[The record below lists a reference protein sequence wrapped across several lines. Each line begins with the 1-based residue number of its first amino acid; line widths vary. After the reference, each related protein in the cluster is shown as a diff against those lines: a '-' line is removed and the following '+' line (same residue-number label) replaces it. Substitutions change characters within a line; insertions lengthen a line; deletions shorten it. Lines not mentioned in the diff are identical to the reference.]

1 MKNFMYTI
9 LLLFLFS
16 NGNFSLYAQTS
27 SATIRGIVKDAES
40 NEELVGATIYIQSVN
55 KGQATDDR
63 GRFVLN
69 ELSQGEYT
77 LIASFIGYESQSIKV
92 ILKEN
97 EFKNIEIKLEPDIN
111 KLDEITVT
119 AKTEARQIKEEGMP
133 VTVINMSN
141 LQGTVTS
148 ISDVLSK
155 TVGMTIRTTG
165 GVGSASRISVRGLEG
180 KRIGFFIDETPMNDQ
195 SDFIDLND
203 IPVDMIER
211 IEIYKG
217 VVPARFGGSSMGGA
231 VNLVIKEYPDRYM
244 DVSYMRESFNSNKA
258 QLVAKRNL
266 PEKGILFGIG
276 GGYTYA
282 GNDYTMTSPYT
293 GMKIKREHDL
303 FKKLLIG
310 GSFKATKWWFDE
322 VEFEPVVVVTNRQIQ
337 GIENDIRQAETNSKA
352 FILANSLEKDNFLI
366 DGLDF
371 DVSNAVAYTQINLID
386 TAKFRYDWD
395 GSRYPTPSIYGGEL
409 GNQYAANSNDKK
421 FTILSK
427 LNLEYLIN
435 KNHSINFNSVFSL
448 ANGFPED
455 SLRDLSLGKK
465 SVFNSKMRSWVG
477 GINYDLRTN
486 EDKLLNSFTIRY
498 YIYSM
503 QTKKAPIYGGDNV
516 KDIDLIKNNFG
527 ISNALRYK
535 ITQDFMAKFSAGYDV
550 RIPSETELLGDGY
563 SISPAETLLPERNT
577 SLNFGLLYDR
587 MGDSKDNLQIEASF
601 FYMHLE
607 NMIRFS
613 KGFIDA
619 QYQNFGEMRTLG
631 AELDVKGDVTSW
643 LYGYFNVTYQDL
655 RDTRKYEE
663 SSEIPNPTKGKRMPN
678 IPYFMSNAG
687 LEFHKSNLFGGK
699 GQNTRIFTDAAF
711 IEEYYYD
718 FEMTVNNKRRIPRS
732 LTFDLGFEHSFM
744 NSRLFISGK
753 IKNLTNA
760 NLLSEFN
767 RPLLGRSFGMKI
779 RYIFR

>member
-9 LLLFLFS
+9 LLLVLFS
-16 NGNFSLYAQTS
+16 NGNFSLYAQPS

-535 ITQDFMAKFSAGYDV
+535 IMQDFMAKLSAGYDV

>member
-1 MKNFMYTI
+1 
-9 LLLFLFS
+9 
-16 NGNFSLYAQTS
+16 
-27 SATIRGIVKDAES
+27 
-40 NEELVGATIYIQSVN
+40 
-55 KGQATDDR
+55 
-63 GRFVLN
+63 
-69 ELSQGEYT
+69 
-77 LIASFIGYESQSIKV
+77 
-92 ILKEN
+92 
-97 EFKNIEIKLEPDIN
+97 
-111 KLDEITVT
+111 
-119 AKTEARQIKEEGMP
+119 
-133 VTVINMSN
+133 
-141 LQGTVTS
+141 
-148 ISDVLSK
+148 
-155 TVGMTIRTTG
+155 
-165 GVGSASRISVRGLEG
+165 
-180 KRIGFFIDETPMNDQ
+180 
-195 SDFIDLND
+195 
-203 IPVDMIER
+203 
-211 IEIYKG
+211 
-217 VVPARFGGSSMGGA
+217 
-231 VNLVIKEYPDRYM
+231 
-244 DVSYMRESFNSNKA
+244 
-258 QLVAKRNL
+258 
-266 PEKGILFGIG
+266 
-276 GGYTYA
+276 
-282 GNDYTMTSPYT
+282 
-293 GMKIKREHDL
+293 
-303 FKKLLIG
+303 
-310 GSFKATKWWFDE
+310 
-322 VEFEPVVVVTNRQIQ
+322 
-337 GIENDIRQAETNSKA
+337 
-352 FILANSLEKDNFLI
+352 
-366 DGLDF
+366 
-371 DVSNAVAYTQINLID
+371 
-386 TAKFRYDWD
+386 
-395 GSRYPTPSIYGGEL
+395 
-409 GNQYAANSNDKK
+409 
-421 FTILSK
+421 
-427 LNLEYLIN
+427 
-435 KNHSINFNSVFSL
+435 
-448 ANGFPED
+448 
-455 SLRDLSLGKK
+455 
-465 SVFNSKMRSWVG
+465 
-477 GINYDLRTN
+477 
-486 EDKLLNSFTIRY
+486 
-498 YIYSM
+498 
-503 QTKKAPIYGGDNV
+503 
-516 KDIDLIKNNFG
+516 
-527 ISNALRYK
+527 
-535 ITQDFMAKFSAGYDV
+535 MAKFSAGYDV